1 MDSDPHAGPE
11 QRIGEE
17 AMMEFYS
24 YVNIFEAKGL
34 TYLLVMAF
42 LVMFLLLIKYL
53 AVPEEKDRTLT
64 GRNRVD

>member
-1 MDSDPHAGPE
+1 
-11 QRIGEE
+11 
-17 AMMEFYS
+17 MEFYS